1 MARITRKEQE
11 EREEAAEDLVLSGW
25 TREGARELAVRF
37 GVADR
42 TVRGWREPARAR
54 IRERGQPG
62 ATAAASLE
70 DALERLEILWTRALR
85 EGNLRVARAVLW
97 DRSRLLDLVP
107 RNRIEVGGNVTIDVT
122 SRKRVDVSIFPP
134 QLLEAIARGV
144 SDDELDELIAAEVDD
159 ELEALIGKTTPALA
173 APDGVIDVDE
183 AHAERV
189 GSDP

>member
-1 MARITRKEQE
+1 MARVSRKERA
-11 EREEAAEDLVLSGW
+11 EREEAAEELVLSGW

-37 GVADR
+37 KVADR

-54 IRERGQPG
+54 IRERAQPG
-62 ATAAASLE
+62 ATTAASLE
-70 DALERLEILWTRALR
+70 DALERLEILWTRALQ
-85 EGNLRVARAVLW
+85 EGDLRVARAVLW

-159 ELEALIGKTTPALA
+159 ELEALIGKTAPALA
-173 APDGVIDVDE
+173 APDGVIEVD
-183 AHAERV
+183 ATHAQRV
-189 GSDP
+189 GS